1 VDQQLELLLVGAFNI
16 GRCQTIPGGS
26 PTLGAVGTPA
36 QDRRWLTRNVKV
48 LSAVSLAQD
57 AASEL
62 MYPLLPILLTTTL
75 GAPAA
80 VVGVV
85 EGVAEGV
92 AAAMKYLS
100 GRWSDRFGRKP
111 AVVGGY
117 GLAALGKVVIA
128 AAAVW
133 PVVLLGRVVDR
144 IGKGIRGAPRD
155 ALLAEGVPPQS
166 MG

>member
-1 VDQQLELLLVGAFNI
+1 MWTSNSALLLVGGVNAQH
-16 GRCQTIPGGS
+16 RRLIPDRR
-26 PTLGAVGTPA
+26 PTLDAVSTPA
-36 QDRRWLTRNVKV
+36 RDRRWLTRNVKV

-80 VVGVV
+80 VVGLV

-100 GRWSDRFGRKP
+100 GPLVGPVRPQAGGRGWLR
-111 AVVGGY
+111 AGG
-117 GLAALGKVVIA
+117 A
-128 AAAVW
+128 AA
-133 PVVLLGRVVDR
+133 R
-144 IGKGIRGAPRD
+144 
-155 ALLAEGVPPQS
+155 
-166 MG
+166 

>member
-1 VDQQLELLLVGAFNI
+1 M
-16 GRCQTIPGGS
+16 
-26 PTLGAVGTPA
+26 
-36 QDRRWLTRNVKV
+36 TRNVKV

-92 AAAMKYLS
+92 AAATKYLA
-100 GRWSDRFGRKP
+100 GRWSDRYGRKP
-111 AVVGGY
+111 AVVAGY
-117 GLAALGKVVIA
+117 GLAAAGKIIIA
-128 AAAVW
+128 AAASRFW
-133 PVVLLGRVVDR
+133 NKFNVLRPHQR
-144 IGKGIRGAPRD
+144 
-155 ALLAEGVPPQS
+155 PP
-166 MG
+166 